1 MNREMA
7 KKIGIVLVLLL
18 AIIIGASF
26 YMLDYALSPDGNR
39 RDVDSC
45 YNQLFERYPDTQSW
59 IDSLNRIGA
68 LRDTFVVMPTGER
81 HHALYIHTGS
91 PKTALIIH
99 GWRNSAVTFLFLARL
114 YERVLGGYNVV
125 LPDLHAHG
133 LSEGDMIQMG
143 LLDSK
148 DVRHWLT
155 VFQTDTMVVH
165 GVSMGGATTMM
176 LSAEQM
182 PKGIKDLR
190 FVDDCGYTSAWDVF
204 EGELKNQFGL
214 PPFPLMYAA
223 SLLCKI
229 CYGWSFSEASA
240 IEAVRRSSYPMLF
253 IHGGADTFVPTEMVH
268 RLYQAKSS
276 NKRLWIAPG
285 AIHARSYLAHP
296 DEYTHQLSDFLKAK
310 RHP

>member
-1 MNREMA
+1 
-7 KKIGIVLVLLL
+7 
-18 AIIIGASF
+18 
-26 YMLDYALSPDGNR
+26 
-39 RDVDSC
+39 
-45 YNQLFERYPDTQSW
+45 
-59 IDSLNRIGA
+59 
-68 LRDTFVVMPTGER
+68 
-81 HHALYIHTGS
+81 
-91 PKTALIIH
+91 
-99 GWRNSAVTFLFLARL
+99 
-114 YERVLGGYNVV
+114 
-125 LPDLHAHG
+125 
-133 LSEGDMIQMG
+133 
-143 LLDSK
+143 
-148 DVRHWLT
+148 
-155 VFQTDTMVVH
+155 MVVH

-204 EGELKNQFGL
+204 ESELKKQFGL

-240 IEAVRRSSYPMLF
+240 IEAVRRSPYPMLF
-253 IHGGADTFVPTEMVH
+253 IHGSADTFVPTEMVH

-276 NKRLWIAPG
+276 DKKRWIAPG